1 MGVEQEYFDWL
12 YDKIGNTV
20 WRNETQT
27 YFRLAELLML
37 TEFQPIVD
45 FDENRAIDGITLR
58 DEFVD
63 EYGSWEGSKLPF
75 EPCSML
81 EMLIALAVRL
91 HYEMDGFMVG
101 EVPDMFWRMMRNC
114 GLDKFT
120 DEYANYGWN
129 RFEVEVDEILDRINN
144 RTYERNGVGGLFPLM
159 HSRIDVR
166 KQELHAQMGAWCIE
180 HMGL

>member
-1 MGVEQEYFDWL
+1 MGVEGAYFEWL

-27 YFRLAELLML
+27 YFLLAEVLMNNPFEAL
-37 TEFQPIVD
+37 VD
-45 FDENRAIDGITLR
+45 FDENRAIDGVTLR

-63 EYGSWEGSKLPF
+63 EYGSWEGSNLPF

-81 EMLIALAVRL
+81 EMLIALARRL

-101 EVPDMFWRMMRNC
+101 EVPDMFWQMMRNC
-114 GLDKFT
+114 GLDVLT
-120 DEYANYGWN
+120 DNVANQSPVYFQ
-129 RFEVEVDEILDRINN
+129 REAERIIDTINH
-144 RTYERNGVGGLFPLM
+144 RLYERNGYGGLFPLKQAR
-159 HSRIDVR
+159 SDVR
-166 KQELHAQMGAWCIE
+166 KMELHAQMGAWCIE